1 MLEFESEIGDLLS
14 RFNKLKGFVAAQ
26 KHTIESQKNEI
37 NNLLFQLQDLELKK
51 QSLKKYNSA
60 ILSENKILKRDLA
73 ENVIILDK
81 NFHFSDNF
89 TSIVK
94 DIENQTIDAKMLSN
108 VLGEMVKEID
118 RCIGKLKE

>member
-37 NNLLFQLQDLELKK
+37 NQLQDLELKK